1 MGYDSYCDRVGRLNG
16 MSVYKMS
23 VSKWNLADTS
33 ADECFYWVGDLLFYH
48 DVKVGTVW
56 SNGNV
61 DLDNVKFEELKQK
74 WALPKEE
81 LKEEPKKEVKPAE
94 FHPVEE
100 PKPDNNPAEPAG
112 PHDELVSSMLNRAA
126 WTVTDMLKGCNMA
139 ADAFLE
145 TVKEA

>member
-1 MGYDSYCDRVGRLNG
+1 MGYDSYEGNRVGKLNG
-16 MSVYKMS
+16 MPVYKLS
-23 VSKWNLADTS
+23 TSQWNLADTS
-33 ADECFYWVGDLLFYH
+33 ANECFYWIGDMLFYH

-61 DLDNVKFEELKQK
+61 DLDNAKVEELKQK
-74 WALPKEE
+74 WASPPYA
-81 LKEEPKKEVKPAE
+81 PKKEIKPAE
-94 FHPVEE
+94 FRPVEE
-100 PKPDNNPAEPAG
+100 PKPDNDPAEPDH

-126 WTVTDMLKGCNMA
+126 WTISDMLKGCNMA

>member
-16 MSVYKMS
+16 MPVYKMS
-23 VSKWNLADTS
+23 VSQWNLADTV
-33 ADECFYWVGDLLFYH
+33 ANECFYWVGDLLFYH
-48 DVKVGTVW
+48 DVKVGTVR

-61 DLDNVKFEELKQK
+61 DLDNAKVEEIKQK
-74 WALPKEE
+74 WALP
-81 LKEEPKKEVKPAE
+81 KEEPKKEVKPAE
-94 FHPVEE
+94 TRPVEE
-100 PKPDNNPAEPAG
+100 PKPDNDSAEPDR

-126 WTVTDMLKGCNMA
+126 WTVKDILKGCNMA